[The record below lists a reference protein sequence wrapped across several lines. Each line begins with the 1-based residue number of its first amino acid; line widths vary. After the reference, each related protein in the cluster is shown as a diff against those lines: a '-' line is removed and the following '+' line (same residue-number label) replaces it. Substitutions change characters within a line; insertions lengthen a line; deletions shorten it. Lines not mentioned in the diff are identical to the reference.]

1 MLQTTAKQTSTIN
14 VRVDSDIKHDL
25 EILLDK
31 LGMNVSV
38 VVNML
43 FRQMLMDEALPFQP
57 KIKHKR
63 LTTAERLAHYN
74 GDYKTEE
81 WDTGEPVGREV
92 L

>member
-1 MLQTTAKQTSTIN
+1 MAQATTIN
-14 VRVDSDIKHDL
+14 VRVDTEVKQDL

-57 KIKHKR
+57 KVRRRH
-63 LTTAERLAHYN
+63 LTTAERLKGYS

-81 WDTGEPVGREV
+81 WDTGKPVGKEV
-92 L
+92 F